1 MTLDQLLHQHA
12 ERQPGRAAVLTV
24 KQHITYAE
32 LDQSVTFLA
41 QSLLDGGLQH
51 GDRVAV
57 HWPNSI
63 ETVQL
68 LLAVFRAGLIAVPV
82 NLRLKSQEIAYVFEH
97 SGARICFSEPALAPL
112 AEKASSN
119 GSPEIVSQLPQLT
132 GRTTPLPEIDF
143 NEPAVIQYT
152 SGTTARGKGVLH
164 THRSLL
170 ESGRLVTPDPV
181 GPSDICLIFTPM
193 MHASGLNIS
202 LVPVLEQGATAV
214 MLETFEPVAAL
225 DLIERFRCTYL
236 FALPAMLQFMAEEQA
251 HCPRDVSSLRNVLSG
266 GDTVPVALQERFQ
279 KLFGVNA
286 FEGYGL
292 TETVPVTFNRRAAS
306 RAGSI
311 GRAVSGVQVR
321 LINKDG
327 HDVAPG
333 EVGEIV
339 IRSPANCAGYWDDPI
354 ATAALFEATG
364 SSDDGWLR
372 TGDLAL
378 CDSDG
383 YYWFKGRLKQL
394 IIRGGSNI
402 SPQEVEEAIYRHPA
416 VLEAGVIAVPDPI
429 FGEVPAAFVS
439 LRPGKSVREDDLRAH
454 ARELLAD
461 YKVPE
466 RIFFIEE
473 LPKGSTGKVD
483 RRRLRDILIAQPELL
498 EQHAEAT
505 I

>member
-1 MTLDQLLHQHA
+1 MTLDKLLHKHA
-12 ERQPGRAAVLTV
+12 ERQPGKPAVVTDE
-24 KQHITYAE
+24 KRITYAE
-32 LDQSVTFLA
+32 LDQSVTRLA
-41 QSLLDGGLQH
+41 QHLLDRGLQR

-82 NLRLKSQEIAYVFEH
+82 NLRLKSPEIAHVFRD

-112 AEKASSN
+112 AEKARSN

-132 GRTTPLPEIDF
+132 GSTTPLPEIDF

-164 THRSLL
+164 THRSLF

-202 LVPVLEQGATAV
+202 LTPVLEQGATAV
-214 MLETFEPVAAL
+214 MLKTFEPAASL
-225 DLIERFRCTYL
+225 DLIERFRCTYF

-286 FEGYGL
+286 LEGYGL
-292 TETVPVTFNRRAAS
+292 TETVPVMFNRSTAS
-306 RAGSI
+306 RTGSL

-321 LINKDG
+321 LMNADG
-327 HDVAPG
+327 NDVAPG

-339 IRSPANCAGYWDDPI
+339 VRSPANCAGYWDDPI
-354 ATAALFEATG
+354 ATAGLFV
-364 SSDDGWLR
+364 DGWLR
-372 TGDLAL
+372 TGDRAL
-378 CDSDG
+378 CDGDG

-402 SPQEVEEAIYRHPA
+402 SPQEVEEALYGHSA
-416 VLEAGVIAVPDPI
+416 VLEAGVIGVPHPV
-429 FGEVPAAFVS
+429 FGEVPVACVS
-439 LRPGKSVREDDLRAH
+439 LRPGKSVREDELRAH
-454 ARELLAD
+454 AREILSD

-483 RRRLRDILIAQPELL
+483 RRRLRDILIAQAELL
-498 EQHAEAT
+498 EQHAEAR